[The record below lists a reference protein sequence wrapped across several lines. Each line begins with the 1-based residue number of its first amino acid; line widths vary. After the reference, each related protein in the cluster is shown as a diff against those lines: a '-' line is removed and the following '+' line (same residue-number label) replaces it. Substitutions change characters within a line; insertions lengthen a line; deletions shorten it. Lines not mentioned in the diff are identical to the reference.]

1 MKTMIADIIGYTQD
15 IAIYLVGIVVSLVVL
30 SFFVNILP
38 FLAVIGMVAVV
49 GGAYCT
55 YDNIATARYI
65 KAQNSR

>member
-1 MKTMIADIIGYTQD
+1 MKNTILNFIDDHFDIIFSVALVIVG
-15 IAIYLVGIVVSLVVL
+15 LVGL

-55 YDNIATARYI
+55 YENIATARYI

>member
-38 FLAVIGMVAVV
+38 FLVFIGMVAVV